1 MSDVG
6 CGMWDV
12 GCRIRFVAE
21 VALDVARALMPY
33 PWAMMRTPRS
43 VVWMALIAGL
53 VLAASPAL
61 AEGPA
66 GAAAVKTGLWPLFV
80 KSFDFF
86 TVLLLAGSIAG
97 VAAVF
102 VCLMEVRESNIVPPK
117 AIGRLRDLAKARRWE
132 DLGQAIRTDDS
143 FVGRV
148 LRAALAAPTADKTAL
163 REAAELAASGG
174 SARWFRKI
182 DVLSVIGNLGP
193 LVGLAGTVYG
203 MILAFTS
210 LGDSGGQAGPGDL
223 SLGISKALFHTLL
236 GLCLAIPCLLV
247 YGLYRGV
254 VDRLCTRGIVVTG
267 EIIELMPANVA
278 AEPSFPPHKSVI
290 AGTIKGT
297 TEATPPTPP

>member
-1 MSDVG
+1 MNRTLRLALAVG
-6 CGMWDV
+6 V
-12 GCRIRFVAE
+12 
-21 VALDVARALMPY
+21 P
-33 PWAMMRTPRS
+33 
-43 VVWMALIAGL
+43 L
-53 VLAASPAL
+53 VLLVAAPAF
-61 AEGPA
+61 AQGNT
-66 GAAAVKTGLWPLFV
+66 AAAPVKTGLWPLFV

-86 TVLLLAGSIAG
+86 TVLLLSGSVAG

-102 VCLMEVRESNIVPPK
+102 VCLMEVREKVIVPPK
-117 AIGRLRDLAKARRWE
+117 VTGRLLDLAKAKRWE
-132 DLGQAIRTDDS
+132 DLGQAIRNDES
-143 FVGRV
+143 FVSRV

-163 REAAELAASGG
+163 REAAELAASEE

-182 DVLSVIGNLGP
+182 DVLNVIGNLGP

-247 YGLYRGV
+247 YGLYRGI

-278 AEPSFPPHKSVI
+278 AEPTFPGTAQRSVI
-290 AGTIKGT
+290 AGTLKGAS
-297 TEATPPTPP
+297 EHAGSAAS